1 MQRLVYA
8 LDLRDDP
15 SLIAEYEAW
24 HRADRIWP
32 SVVESLRA
40 SGMGD
45 LEIYRTGTRL
55 FLIIEAPDHFSADAK
70 AKADAASPD
79 VQAWERLM
87 WTFQQALPWAAADQK
102 WVPMRRI
109 FSLRDMPRAEP

>member
-1 MQRLVYA
+1 
-8 LDLRDDP
+8 
-15 SLIAEYEAW
+15 
-24 HRADRIWP
+24 
-32 SVVESLRA
+32 
-40 SGMGD
+40 
-45 LEIYRTGTRL
+45 
-55 FLIIEAPDHFSADAK
+55 
-70 AKADAASPD
+70 